1 MNRITH
7 NNLRLR
13 TWLEIDKK
21 ALAHN
26 YQSLRKILSPG
37 CQLMAVA
44 KSNAYGH
51 SLIDYSQAMQA
62 LGVDWLGV
70 DSIIEAVTLRKNN
83 ITVPILVLGYTF
95 PELVATAIK
104 QNISLLISS
113 FDSLQE
119 LVASGQATGLKIHLK
134 FDTGMSRQGFS
145 PDQAESVL
153 QFMKDKLPSV
163 IIEGV
168 CTHLAGAKNPAFPE
182 SAQQQLSGF
191 EQVLKIFS
199 QQGLKVIRHASATS
213 GAIVF
218 PESHYDLVRIGIG
231 LYGLWPSPE
240 VKQAF
245 VDRLSLQPSLTWK
258 TIVAEVKTLLANSKI
273 GYDWTETVSQPTKIA
288 VLPIGYWHGYD
299 RSLSS
304 KGCGIIKGQLA
315 KVLGRVSMDMI
326 VVDISQ
332 IDDVKVGEEVILIGQ
347 QGLTSFSAEAMAELA
362 QTTNYEIVTRLN
374 PLIKRIY
381 K

>member
-245 VDRLSLQPSLTWK
+245 SDQLSLQPILTWK
-258 TIVAEVKTLLANSKI
+258 TIVAEVKTLLANSRI

>member
-1 MNRITH
+1 M
-7 NNLRLR
+7 
-13 TWLEIDKK
+13 
-21 ALAHN
+21 
-26 YQSLRKILSPG
+26 
-37 CQLMAVA
+37 
-44 KSNAYGH
+44 
-51 SLIDYSQAMQA
+51 
-62 LGVDWLGV
+62 
-70 DSIIEAVTLRKNN
+70 
-83 ITVPILVLGYTF
+83 
-95 PELVATAIK
+95 
-104 QNISLLISS
+104 
-113 FDSLQE
+113 
-119 LVASGQATGLKIHLK
+119 
-134 FDTGMSRQGFS
+134 
-145 PDQAESVL
+145 
-153 QFMKDKLPSV
+153 
-163 IIEGV
+163 
-168 CTHLAGAKNPAFPE
+168 
-182 SAQQQLSGF
+182 SGF